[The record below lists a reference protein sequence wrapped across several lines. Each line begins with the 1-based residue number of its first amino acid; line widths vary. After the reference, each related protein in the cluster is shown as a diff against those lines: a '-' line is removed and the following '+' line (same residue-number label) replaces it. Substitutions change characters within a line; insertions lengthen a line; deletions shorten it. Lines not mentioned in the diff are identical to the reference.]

1 MQVNQNDLE
10 GIPNQ
15 NIEPINQPEKI
26 VCNLCKKTEQIGFK
40 YSPCNHTVCFNCIY
54 QFFLSTGFQGLE
66 LEGITSVCPICKQGK
81 KELLLDEF
89 NSCLKLIISSKSEI
103 KLMIEENKK
112 KLEMNEEG
120 MCKVRGHTKLTKF
133 CKECQMN
140 LCDKCVNE
148 LHERN
153 FPNHELIDIKK
164 KKNIKDN
171 DKINLNNENIDNKT
185 NILYEAMEK
194 KEELKDLLTKE
205 NTFLQKIESEKIKFD
220 VAITE
225 IINDIN
231 YLKQL
236 YEQKIF
242 VFQSS
247 IEKIFE
253 IINLSYLNY
262 YISPIE
268 EQNQISITKNLLD
281 INYVSKK
288 IAFSELQSPIKNVVN
303 EFISNKDFFKYEL
316 QWSTY
321 GFQKSYVLENKDSN
335 TGEDCVTKIIELP
348 NVNKIAAGLIGG
360 QINIWNLDD
369 QSIEKVIEAHKSAIW
384 AMIKLSN
391 NMIAS
396 GSSDKTIKIWNTYDF
411 EKPVV
416 LKGHK
421 GTVFCLGE
429 LEKYKIISGSE
440 DKTIKIWEILETKK
454 CIINIPTDSKI
465 NCLHILPE
473 PGFVLTGGDDNLIKI
488 WNIYSQHITDKL
500 EGHECTIWSIA
511 SLNSDNSLIASGS
524 SDNSII
530 VWDLNTLKS
539 VFTLEGHE
547 NTISCLRMMN
557 NELLMSCSWDTTIRI
572 WNLKSR
578 NCITCLQGHKNIVWD
593 VIQLEDG
600 NIASCSSDN
609 RIIVWERK

>member
-1 MQVNQNDLE
+1 
-10 GIPNQ
+10 
-15 NIEPINQPEKI
+15 
-26 VCNLCKKTEQIGFK
+26 
-40 YSPCNHTVCFNCIY
+40 
-54 QFFLSTGFQGLE
+54 
-66 LEGITSVCPICKQGK
+66 
-81 KELLLDEF
+81 
-89 NSCLKLIISSKSEI
+89 
-103 KLMIEENKK
+103 
-112 KLEMNEEG
+112 MNEEG

-194 KEELKDLLTKE
+194 KEELKDLLAKE

-268 EQNQISITKNLLD
+268 EQKQISITKNLLD

-369 QSIEKVIEAHKSAIW
+369 QSIEKVIDAHKSAIW